1 MKRWL
6 LWTLA
11 AVLML
16 IVLVLTALAVML
28 RSDAGTRWVLEQIPG
43 LTLTGDSGSLV
54 GHWQAQHVRWQG
66 YGVIAEVDQPDFEW
80 SPGCLFKGVVCVDRL
95 LVERIDITLAPSEAP
110 ADDQP
115 FQLPSIDI
123 PLGIAVGDVRL
134 GPLSV
139 NESEIWQSF
148 TLEVEA
154 SGAAWRIKDFNAV
167 FGDVEV
173 GAEGTLE
180 TRGDWPLNLNVDV
193 SLPSPDAEKQWLL
206 DLNLAGSA
214 HDLRIQGESSGY
226 LDASLNG
233 VTRPFLPGLPAKAH
247 VTSDAFTPSA
257 ALPDTLTIKQW
268 VLDLDGS
275 LDDGFEVKS
284 QAELPGTTGAVPVNL
299 TGHVTTERATGIEL
313 SLTGPASTASS
324 PQTVTANADV
334 AWADGF
340 NVDGSLKLVAFP
352 WHVLI
357 PDMAPPPV
365 TLKTLNGDFSYD
377 GNAYS
382 VSVSGDAD
390 GPAGDT
396 RFAAKADGDAEQVRV
411 SDIEIDTGGGGLSG
425 EATIDY
431 ATTVRWDAAVKLEQF
446 DPSFWMPEIEATLSG
461 AINSKGALPDSGPQ
475 VTADWDLKGDWKQ
488 QDASTR
494 GKLASDGGGWNL
506 EALSVSVGE
515 NKVSGSGRWADQ
527 LEGKLALSLP
537 ELGQLWPGIS
547 GTLKGDVAVSGTP
560 DKPGGKVSLSGD
572 SLVLQGS
579 TIDQIS
585 LQGALARGETINLTA
600 SAKGVKAGDQLIGD
614 VDAGLKGTRKAHQL
628 DLKLVNPEVTVN
640 LGFAG
645 ALADIWSGAISNGE
659 VRTGDQVWQLE
670 SAAELEYTGA
680 GELTL
685 GEHCW
690 RWQTSSLC
698 ASDQA
703 LLPDQKINYTIKNFP
718 MSALAALWPENFRW
732 QANLDGEIDL
742 EMNEQGPD
750 GKIRLDVGPG
760 SFDIQ
765 QVEGWRSI
773 TYQTLTAE
781 MDLTP
786 KQAKLGVKLSGE
798 QLGTMAINLK
808 VDPSTDEKRIDG
820 DYQLDDLKLGII
832 EPFAQIETIEGVI
845 SGRGRLTGPLME
857 PSVEGTLS
865 LADGEVVDERIPMPF
880 HDVFADVEF
889 KGQQADIKGRW
900 QSNERSKGTL
910 TGNVDWRTGVPK
922 VAVAV
927 KGDRMPLVYEP
938 YARLE
943 MSPDIKL
950 TVDGKKV
957 SVEGKIDVPRGDVEV
972 RELPPQA
979 VSVSDDEVIVGVDA
993 EEAEALELMMDV
1005 TVTVGADKVTFK
1017 GFGVTGNLKGE
1028 LRIGN
1033 NLDTRGVLK
1042 LVDGNYKAYGQE
1054 LELRRARLLFVGP
1067 VSEPYLDIE
1076 AVRRVDAVIAGIRL
1090 KGPADEPQAEVFSEP
1105 PMSQQEALSYVVLG
1119 RPLKN
1124 SGDQSQVGA
1133 AALSLGLA
1141 RTNDLTRGIGE
1152 VFGVKDLTLE
1162 AEGSGDEA
1170 SVVASGYLTEDLSVR
1185 YGVGVFEPVT
1195 TVALRY
1201 DLGRYFYLEAASGLA
1216 ASLDIFYTRDF

>member
-1 MKRWL
+1 MRRWL
-6 LWTLA
+6 LWVLA
-11 AVLML
+11 GFLAL
-16 IVLVLTALAVML
+16 IILILTSLVLML

-54 GHWQAQHVRWQG
+54 GRWQAQHLRWQG

-95 LVERIDITLAPSEAP
+95 LVERIDVTLAPSDAP
-110 ADDQP
+110 ADNQP

-139 NESEIWQSF
+139 NDSEIWQSF

-154 SGAAWRIKDFNAV
+154 SGAAWTVKDFNV
-167 FGDVEV
+167 VLGDIEI

-180 TRGDWPLNLNVDV
+180 TRGDWPLNLNANV
-193 SLPSPDAEKQWLL
+193 SLPSPDPDKQWLL

-214 HDLRIQGESSGY
+214 RDLRVKGDSSGY
-226 LDASLNG
+226 LDARLNG
-233 VTRPFLPGLPAKAH
+233 ATRPFAPGLPAKAH
-247 VTSDAFTPSA
+247 VTSDAFKPAA

-275 LDDGFEVKS
+275 LDDGFTVKS
-284 QAELPGTTGAVPVNL
+284 QAELPGTTGPIAVDISGL
-299 TGHVTTERATGIEL
+299 ATTERATDIVL
-313 SLTGPASTASS
+313 VLTGPDNAAAS
-324 PQTVTANADV
+324 PQTVTANVDV
-334 AWADGF
+334 SWADGLA
-340 NVDGSLKLVAFP
+340 VDGNLKLVAFP
-352 WHVLI
+352 WYALI

-365 TLKTLNGDFSYD
+365 TLKTLDGDFSYD

-382 VSVSGDAD
+382 VTVSGDAD

-396 RFAAKADGDAEQVRV
+396 RFAAKADGDDKQVRI
-411 SDIEIDTGGGGLSG
+411 SDIEIDTGGGGLTG
-425 EATIDY
+425 MAAVDY
-431 ATTVRWDAAVKLEQF
+431 AATLKWDAAVRLEDF
-446 DPSFWMPEIEATLSG
+446 DPSFWVPEAEATLSG
-461 AINSKGALPDSGPQ
+461 AANSKGSLPESGPQ
-475 VTADWDLKGDWKQ
+475 LTADWDLEGNWKQ
-488 QDASTR
+488 QDASTH
-494 GKLASDGGGWNL
+494 GKLASEGAGWQV
-506 EALSVSVGE
+506 EDLSVVVGDNE
-515 NKVSGSGRWADQ
+515 VSGSGRWSDQ
-527 LEGKLALSLP
+527 LEANLALSLP
-537 ELGQLWPGIS
+537 KLDQLWPDIS
-547 GTLKGDVAVSGTP
+547 GSLKGKAALSGTP
-560 DKPGGKVSLSGD
+560 EKPGGEVSVSGD
-572 SLVLQGS
+572 SLIVQGN
-579 TIDQIS
+579 TIDQLS
-585 LQGALARGETINLTA
+585 LSASLAKGETVNATA
-600 SAKGVKAGDQLIGD
+600 SAKGIKAGDQLVGD
-614 VDAGLKGTRKAHQL
+614 LDVGLKGSRDAHQL
-628 DLKLVNPEVTVN
+628 DLKLVNPEATVN

-645 ALADIWSGAISNGE
+645 GLDDIWSGVISRGQI
-659 VRTGDQVWQLE
+659 RTGDQAWRLD
-670 SAAELEYTGA
+670 SAADLVYTGD

-698 ASDQA
+698 ASDQV
-703 LLPDQKINYTIKNFP
+703 LLPNQQINYTIQNFP
-718 MSALAALWPENFRW
+718 MSALAAFWPESFRW
-732 QANLDGEIDL
+732 QANLDGEINL
-742 EMNEQGPD
+742 EMNDQGPD
-750 GKIRLDVGPG
+750 GKIQLDLGPG
-760 SFDIQ
+760 SFDVQ
-765 QVEGWRSI
+765 QAEGWRSI
-773 TYQTLTAE
+773 AYQTLTAT
-781 MDLTP
+781 MNLSP
-786 KQAKLGVKLSGE
+786 KQAELGVKLSGE
-798 QLGTMAINLK
+798 QLGNMTVNLK
-808 VDPSTDEKRIDG
+808 VDPSTEEKRIDG
-820 DYQLDDLKLGII
+820 EYQLDNLKLGVIQ
-832 EPFAQIETIEGVI
+832 PFVQLDTVEGVI
-845 SGRGRLTGPLME
+845 SGRGKLKGPLLE
-857 PSVEGTLS
+857 PSVEGS
-865 LADGEVVDERIPMPF
+865 LNLVDGEVVDERIPIPF
-880 HDVFADVEF
+880 HGVFADVEF

-900 QSNERSKGTL
+900 ESNERSKGSL
-910 TGNVDWRTGVPK
+910 TGNIDWRTGVPK
-922 VAVAV
+922 IAVAV

-957 SVEGKIDVPRGDVEV
+957 GVEGTIGVPRGDVEI

-993 EEAEALELMMDV
+993 KEEAPLELTMDV
-1005 TVTVGADKVTFK
+1005 TVTVGSDKVSFK
-1017 GFGVTGNLKGE
+1017 GFGVTGDLKGE

-1076 AVRRVDAVIAGIRL
+1076 AVRRVDAVVAGIRL

-1119 RPLKN
+1119 RPLKS

-1185 YGVGVFEPVT
+1185 YGVGVFEPIT

>member
-1 MKRWL
+1 MRRWL

-11 AVLML
+11 ALLAL
-16 IVLVLTALAVML
+16 IVLVLTALVLML

-54 GHWQAQHVRWQG
+54 GRWQAQHLRWQG

-80 SPGCLFKGVVCVDRL
+80 SPGCLFKGVVCIDRL
-95 LVERIDITLAPSEAP
+95 LVERIDITLAPSDAP
-110 ADDQP
+110 TDDQP

-139 NESEIWQSF
+139 NDSEIWQFF

-154 SGAAWRIKDFNAV
+154 SGAAWNIKDFNAV
-167 FGDVEV
+167 FGDIEV

-193 SLPSPDAEKQWLL
+193 SLPSPDPDKQWLL

-214 HDLRIQGESSGY
+214 HDLRIKGESSGY
-226 LDASLNG
+226 LNASLNG
-233 VTRPFLPGLPAKAH
+233 ATRPFEPGLPAKAH
-247 VTSDAFTPSA
+247 VTSDRFKPAA

-275 LDDGFEVKS
+275 LDDGFAVES
-284 QAELPGTTGAVPVNL
+284 QAELPGTTGPIPLDIRA
-299 TGHVTTERATGIEL
+299 HVTTEQATDIQL
-313 SLTGPASTASS
+313 SLTGPDSAASS
-324 PQTVTANADV
+324 LQKVTATADV
-334 AWADGF
+334 GWANGLA
-340 NVDGSLKLVAFP
+340 VDGNLNLVAFP
-352 WHVLI
+352 WHALI

-382 VSVSGDAD
+382 VTVSGEAD

-396 RFAAKADGDAEQVRV
+396 RFAAQADGNDKQVRV
-411 SDIEIDTGGGGLSG
+411 SDIDIDTGGGGLTG
-425 EATIDY
+425 AATVDY
-431 ATTVRWDAAVKLEQF
+431 AATLKWDAAVKLEGF

-461 AINSKGALPDSGPQ
+461 AINSKGSLPASGPQ
-475 VTADWDLKGDWKQ
+475 LTADWDLDGNWKQ

-494 GKLASDGGGWNL
+494 GKLASDGTGWKVD
-506 EALSVSVGE
+506 ELSVLVGH
-515 NKVSGSGRWADQ
+515 NKVSGSGRLSDQ
-527 LEGKLALSLP
+527 LEGSLALSLP
-537 ELGQLWPGIS
+537 ELDQLWPDIS
-547 GTLKGDVAVSGTP
+547 GSLKGNVAVSGTLE
-560 DKPGGKVSLSGD
+560 KPGGKVSLSGD
-572 SLVLQGS
+572 SLILQGN
-579 TIDQIS
+579 TIDQLS
-585 LQGALARGETINLTA
+585 LKGSLAKGETVNATV

-614 VDAGLKGTRKAHQL
+614 LDAGLKGSRTAHQL

-645 ALADIWSGAISNGE
+645 ALDDIWSGAISNGE
-659 VRTGDQVWQLE
+659 IRTGDQTWQLDN
-670 SAAELEYTGA
+670 AADLAYTGA

-718 MSALAALWPENFRW
+718 MSALAALWPKNFRW
-732 QANLDGEIDL
+732 QANLDGKINL

-750 GKIRLDVGPG
+750 GKIQLDVGPG

-765 QVEGWRSI
+765 QAEGWRSI
-773 TYQTLTAE
+773 SYQTLTAE
-781 MDLTP
+781 MDLSP

-798 QLGTMAINLK
+798 QLGNMAVNLK
-808 VDPSTDEKRIDG
+808 VDPSTEEKRIEG

-832 EPFAQIETIEGVI
+832 EPFAQLETIEGVI
-845 SGRGRLTGPLME
+845 SGRGKLTGPLLE
-857 PSVEGTLS
+857 PSVEGNLS
-865 LADGEVVDERIPMPF
+865 LVDGEVIDDRIPIPF

-910 TGNVDWRTGVPK
+910 AGNIDWRTGVPK
-922 VAVAV
+922 IAVAV

-938 YARLE
+938 YAQLE

-957 SVEGKIDVPRGDVEV
+957 SVEGSIDVPRGDVEV

-993 EEAEALELMMDV
+993 EDAEALELMMDV

-1033 NLDTRGVLK
+1033 NLNTRGVLK

-1119 RPLKN
+1119 RPLKS

-1185 YGVGVFEPVT
+1185 YGVGVFEPIT